1 MQFYDQHKMDASS
14 TASCINGGYTDT
26 NVASQACFSS
36 RDKKL
41 IDSNHSTEIRNGD
54 YIDVK
59 ENVFT
64 APSRI
69 HNKIIMMG
77 DGTKKLG
84 SDEMDVV
91 R

>member
-14 TASCINGGYTDT
+14 TASCINGGHTDT

>member
-14 TASCINGGYTDT
+14 TASCINGGHTDT

-69 HNKIIMMG
+69 HNNIIMMG

>member
-1 MQFYDQHKMDASS
+1 MDVSS
-14 TASCINGGYTDT
+14 TSSCINGSHTDT
-26 NVASQACFSS
+26 NKASQACFSS
-36 RDKKL
+36 SDKKL
-41 IDSNHSTEIRNGD
+41 IDSNHSPEIRNGD

>member
-1 MQFYDQHKMDASS
+1 MDASS
-14 TASCINGGYTDT
+14 TASCINGGHTDT